1 MKPSGTKS
9 LPSTSV
15 PNTQDT
21 LNRNLANRLPIGT
34 SNATMN
40 SHPGNRAVPRETWLP
55 RPCLCSELICRCG
68 FCHSRKVD
76 GNQETVRAV
85 IGKLVAVGLE
95 SFVFALPHAEAVVG
109 LGAPVFQIINDNFVV
124 GTITLDA
131 LQDDFALAIAHLG
144 VGNTVLGVNVP

>member
-85 IGKLVAVGLE
+85 IGKLVAVALE

-109 LGAPVFQIINDNFVV
+109 LGAPVFQIVHDNFLT
-124 GTITLDA
+124 GAITADT
-131 LQDDFALAIAHLG
+131 LQDHLTLAVVHLG
-144 VGNTVLGVNVP
+144 LGHAGLGVNI